1 MECIAGLQLR
11 SQMDNM
17 VIILFS
23 AKIVKN
29 SFAENLKQTLN
40 ILEKKAFKKTEDTPI
55 ILDKQFNPY
64 AACG

>member
-1 MECIAGLQLR
+1 
-11 SQMDNM
+11 MDNM
-17 VIILFS
+17 VIIFFS

-40 ILEKKAFKKTEDTPI
+40 ILEKKAFKKTEDSPI

-64 AACG
+64 AAAG